1 MAGIVTERCILPLK
15 PDADVEDA
23 SSPAG
28 VVFKN
33 LLELVKA
40 QPGFLGGLWARRLG
54 DSNDVEQLV
63 GEYISPYMSPSWE
76 REGKMITSYPSLHA
90 NRFFFVKPKLSRYPL
105 HWGVLHLQI
114 GTLSNRTRM

>member
-1 MAGIVTERCILPLK
+1 MSSIVTERCVLPLK
-15 PDADVEDA
+15 PDADVEDPT
-23 SSPAG
+23 SPAG

-63 GEYISPYMSPSWE
+63 GMYMSPYMSPSQGTSGEENE
-76 REGKMITSYPSLHA
+76 RNL
-90 NRFFFVKPKLSRYPL
+90 F
-105 HWGVLHLQI
+105 
-114 GTLSNRTRM
+114 